1 MEIKN
6 KKPIVKKKNNDDKTL
21 WIIIGV
27 TTLALGGIGFW
38 YYKKRK
44 SKLEMLPREEDLD
57 REIASTIANNT
68 TRRSTITRRSTS
80 TGRSSTTGRPTRF
93 RCNSS
98 KYPLQYGTCHR
109 DVKILQSYLS
119 KIYKAD
125 LGRSG
130 RSRDGVDGMF
140 GNKTSRAAKKH
151 LQRTSFSKQD
161 IDGMRTAIKTIKR

>member
-1 MEIKN
+1 MKIKN
-6 KKPIVKKKNNDDKTL
+6 KKPIVKKTNNDDKTL

-27 TTLALGGIGFW
+27 TTLALGGIGYW
-38 YYKKRK
+38 YYRKRK
-44 SKLEMLPREEDLD
+44 SKLEMLPREAEDLD

-68 TRRSTITRRSTS
+68 TRRSTTTR
-80 TGRSSTTGRPTRF
+80 RPTRF
-93 RCNSS
+93 RCSS
-98 KYPLQYGTCHR
+98 NKYPLQYGTCHR

-140 GNKTSRAAKKH
+140 GNKTNKAAKKH

>member
-6 KKPIVKKKNNDDKTL
+6 KKPIVKKTSKDDKTL

-27 TTLALGGIGFW
+27 TALGLGGIGFW

-44 SKLEMLPREEDLD
+44 SKLEMLSIEEDLD

-68 TRRSTITRRSTS
+68 IGRST
-80 TGRSSTTGRPTRF
+80 TTGRPTRF
-93 RCNSS
+93 RCKSS
-98 KYPLQYGTCHR
+98 KYPLQYGTCFK

-130 RSRDGVDGMF
+130 RSRDGVDGIF
-140 GNKTSRAAKKH
+140 GNKTNRAAKKH

>member
-1 MEIKN
+1 MKIKN

-44 SKLEMLPREEDLD
+44 SKLELPREEDLD

-80 TGRSSTTGRPTRF
+80 TGGSTSTRRPTRF
-93 RCNSS
+93 RCSSS

-125 LGRSG
+125 LGSSG